1 MNAVADSE
9 AETIRA
15 WLEAAIAQSGL
26 KPTPFAKEAGLAP
39 STVLRAL
46 DRDHPSS
53 LERRSIRKIMDTFHV
68 AAPYVQDA
76 QTTYGPGM
84 HEAELVEIET
94 APAAFAGE
102 PLTANQY
109 VRRVNTRALDLAGFL
124 PGDEVLLDMA
134 VLPRAGDV
142 VAAQVYNLQR
152 GTAETVLRLY
162 DPPYLVARST
172 DDTLPLKPLLV
183 DNERVKV
190 MAVAVRALRSRAR

>member
-76 QTTYGPGM
+76 PAGYGPGLL
-84 HEAELVEIET
+84 EDELLPLDVS
-94 APAAFAGE
+94 PATFAGE
-102 PLTANQY
+102 PLTPNQY
-109 VRRVNTRALDLAGFL
+109 IRRINTRALDLAGFL

-134 VLPRAGDV
+134 VTPRAGDV

-172 DDTLPLKPLLV
+172 DDSLPLKPLLV

-190 MAVAVRALRSRAR
+190 MAVAIRALRSRSR